1 MLLLFKLLGIDKQ
14 EKDSGPESTEYL
26 KTTDSEEHTE
36 TTNTKIEEDPT
47 GETETPV
54 TKAPEEEKIPDKS
67 GVEPAD
73 VHKGVEDVDESEST
87 REQAIEGESNFK
99 EIHTILAKDEILEKV
114 RLNY

>member
-1 MLLLFKLLGIDKQ
+1 MLLLFKLLEIDKQ

-26 KTTDSEEHTE
+26 KTIDSEEHTE
-36 TTNTKIEEDPT
+36 TTNTKIEEDPA